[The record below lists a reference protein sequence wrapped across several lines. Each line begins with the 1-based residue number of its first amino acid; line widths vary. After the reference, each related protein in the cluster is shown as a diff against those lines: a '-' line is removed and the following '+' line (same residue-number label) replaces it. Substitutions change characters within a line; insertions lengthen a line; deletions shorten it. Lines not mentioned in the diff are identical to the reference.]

1 MALDLPPAEN
11 PVVALQLFSDS
22 HLGTH
27 IWVSSILEYTTEL
40 VTRFFPVVNISAVIA
55 TGIFKRVETDC
66 GLT

>member
-1 MALDLPPAEN
+1 MAPDLPPAEN